1 MEGDQEFPSG
11 HQGPED
17 NTSFVSPKEQQQDEL
32 IQKTLQVGKSSI
44 YTWSGFGTSGRHGWQ
59 RVAEESDP
67 DQKNSLSG
75 DQFEA
80 ISLAFDLGRYD
91 GGKSK
96 EFPDKKNR
104 EELEKR
110 GVFEVVAIAPL
121 LTDVEE
127 TRIVQVPYKS
137 WFRTKQ
143 REVKEQYLAGQEPQ
157 TMTKINGGP
166 DVPAA
171 GIYYSAS
178 ASPHG
183 RKLGMV
189 DAIGRPGVSFDA
201 KFLVPVDL
209 VGQISTRIRED
220 PKFIR
225 RLTEAFVRAKYP
237 RKYIESTWEKFGK
250 IPYEK
255 WDAAEGGSRL
265 YFVDLIKEPEAR
277 RQPLDDS
284 MLARTIPI
292 TAKQ

>member
-1 MEGDQEFPSG
+1 
-11 HQGPED
+11 
-17 NTSFVSPKEQQQDEL
+17 
-32 IQKTLQVGKSSI
+32 
-44 YTWSGFGTSGRHGWQ
+44 
-59 RVAEESDP
+59 
-67 DQKNSLSG
+67 
-75 DQFEA
+75 
-80 ISLAFDLGRYD
+80 
-91 GGKSK
+91 
-96 EFPDKKNR
+96 
-104 EELEKR
+104 
-110 GVFEVVAIAPL
+110 
-121 LTDVEE
+121 
-127 TRIVQVPYKS
+127 
-137 WFRTKQ
+137 
-143 REVKEQYLAGQEPQ
+143 
-157 TMTKINGGP
+157 
-166 DVPAA
+166 
-171 GIYYSAS
+171 
-178 ASPHG
+178 
-183 RKLGMV
+183 V